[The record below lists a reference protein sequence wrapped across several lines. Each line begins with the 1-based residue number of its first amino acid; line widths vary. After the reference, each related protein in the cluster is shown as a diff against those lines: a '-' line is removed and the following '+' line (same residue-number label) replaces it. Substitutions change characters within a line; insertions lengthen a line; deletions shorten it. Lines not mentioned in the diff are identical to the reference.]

1 MLHVSQRRETLQSQI
16 NAFHMM
22 AAKMLGDIEDEHS
35 GMDLDIVDE
44 DWGDDM
50 GSDADTDEESN
61 PFLMPRPRPMQ
72 EEGYPERLLLHLPSH
87 FTAARS
93 NTSHFRSMVKKE
105 IALRVGQ
112 ANDCLQSIRLG
123 IGNKSFAFRGR
134 MRVSKYKKQ
143 KTRTWDTIHA
153 LDNGLS
159 HHRRVYNSAIKALKA
174 LEADASIMD
183 QFQDIKDRDMVASS
197 IIVDSNACGQRNASL
212 AWFWNSGIS
221 DEHQD
226 NAVLTEC
233 ESKVPCRSVPLTY
246 VTVYR
251 VHWLRAHTRMLR
263 WKEELILTQHE
274 MTWTTLYFRY
284 LSRRWKAWADAA
296 GLAEKLGHACYAY
309 RQEAMWER
317 LATLYSDTFKK
328 DCPSFFIEM

>member
-1 MLHVSQRRETLQSQI
+1 
-16 NAFHMM
+16 M

-123 IGNKSFAFRGR
+123 IRNKSFTFRGQ

-153 LDNGLS
+153 LDNGLG
-159 HHRRVYNSAIKALKA
+159 HHRRIYGSQQYHSGLQCPWPAKCIVGLVLEQWHLRWASRQCCIDRMWVESAMSVSAIDLCYSLPGPLVEGSRK
-174 LEADASIMD
+174 DASMEGGAHSHAAWD
-183 QFQDIKDRDMVASS
+183 DLDNVVFQIPIKEMEGMGGCGGVGGKARTCMLCISARGNVGKTC
-197 IIVDSNACGQRNASL
+197 DSL
-212 AWFWNSGIS
+212 
-221 DEHQD
+221 
-226 NAVLTEC
+226 
-233 ESKVPCRSVPLTY
+233 
-246 VTVYR
+246 
-251 VHWLRAHTRMLR
+251 
-263 WKEELILTQHE
+263 
-274 MTWTTLYFRY
+274 FRY
-284 LSRRWKAWADAA
+284 LQKRLPFLFHRDVIQSGSIHEYHDSESDWARNIWNFN
-296 GLAEKLGHACYAY
+296 KWNIIIP
-309 RQEAMWER
+309 R
-317 LATLYSDTFKK
+317 
-328 DCPSFFIEM
+328 